1 MSPHQQR
8 SKLPAVLAAALFAT
22 AACRATPASPD
33 EVDTAITAPAPP
45 PSAAAAEVA
54 PSSPA
59 ATAAGLTSERAAT
72 IRAAA
77 ATADAARQGGTPP
90 ASASAGAAT
99 QGGTPPVTTPDD
111 AATQAP
117 GADAVKVIED
127 WSGYPDPDALEA
139 AFDRN
144 LGWVDNRLTLAAL
157 PAAQSPDGGPGA
169 RLDYGIL
176 KPAPNDYVGIE
187 RTLWPAQDWSGY
199 QRIDLAVSAEGSM
212 TEQLVLQWR
221 EGSGEVWRQ
230 RVPVKGL
237 PASGLSLALD
247 GAGWEWADWSTKENG
262 RPDLGTVDRWSL
274 FVGHGGA
281 GEGAL
286 RLGRLRLVGSKRQ
299 R

>member
-1 MSPHQQR
+1 MNPHMPQCR
-8 SKLPAVLAAALFAT
+8 LLAVLAAALFAT

-33 EVDTAITAPAPP
+33 EVDMAITAPAPP

-59 ATAAGLTSERAAT
+59 GTTAGLTSERAAT

-77 ATADAARQGGTPP
+77 ATADAARQDRTPSAP
-90 ASASAGAAT
+90 ASTGAT
-99 QGGTPPVTTPDD
+99 TLSGTPPVTAPDD
-111 AATQAP
+111 IATQP
-117 GADAVKVIED
+117 SGGDAVKVIED
-127 WSGYPDPDALEA
+127 WSGYPDADALES

-144 LGWVDNRLTLAAL
+144 LGWVDNRLALAAL

-169 RLDYGIL
+169 RLAYGIL

-187 RTLWPAQDWSGY
+187 RALWPAQDWSGY
-199 QRIDLAVSAEGSM
+199 ERIDLAVSAEGSM

-230 RVPVKGL
+230 RVPIKGL

-262 RPDLGTVDRWSL
+262 RPDLRTVDQWGL
-274 FVGHGGA
+274 FVGHGGP

-286 RLGRLRLVGSKRQ
+286 RLGRLWLAGTKD
-299 R
+299 

>member
-1 MSPHQQR
+1 MSPHKQ
-8 SKLPAVLAAALFAT
+8 LPELLAILAAALFAT

-33 EVDTAITAPAPP
+33 EVDRAITAPAPP
-45 PSAAAAEVA
+45 PSAPAAEVA

-59 ATAAGLTSERAAT
+59 GTAAGLTSERAAT

-77 ATADAARQGGTPP
+77 ATADALRQVKTPPAPATAGVAPQGGTP
-90 ASASAGAAT
+90 T
-99 QGGTPPVTTPDD
+99 VGTSDD
-111 AATQAP
+111 AATQP
-117 GADAVKVIED
+117 SGTDAVKVIEN
-127 WSGYPDPDALEA
+127 WSGYPDADALNA

-169 RLDYGIL
+169 RLAYGIL

-187 RTLWPAQDWSGY
+187 RALWPAQDWSGY
-199 QRIDLAVSAEGSM
+199 ERIDLAVSAEGSM
-212 TEQLVLQWR
+212 TEKLVLQWR

-230 RVPVKGL
+230 RVPIKGL

-262 RPDLGTVDRWSL
+262 RPDLGTVDQWSL
-274 FVGHGGA
+274 FVGHGGP

-286 RLGRLRLVGSKRQ
+286 RLGRLWLAGTKD
-299 R
+299 

>member
-1 MSPHQQR
+1 MSPHTQTP
-8 SKLPAVLAAALFAT
+8 KLLVVLAAALFAT

-54 PSSPA
+54 PSSTA
-59 ATAAGLTSERAAT
+59 AAAGLTSERAAT

-77 ATADAARQGGTPP
+77 ATADAARQDKTPP
-90 ASASAGAAT
+90 APATAGVAT
-99 QGGTPPVTTPDD
+99 QGGTPPVTLPDD
-111 AATQAP
+111 AATQP
-117 GADAVKVIED
+117 SGADAVKVIED
-127 WSGYPDPDALEA
+127 WSGYPDADALDA

-144 LGWVDNRLTLAAL
+144 LGWVDNQLTLAAL

-169 RLDYGIL
+169 RLAYDIL

-199 QRIDLAVSAEGSM
+199 KWIDLAVSAEGSM

-230 RVPVKGL
+230 RVSIKGL
-237 PASGLSLALD
+237 PTSVLSLALD

-262 RPDLGTVDRWSL
+262 HPDLGAVDQWSL

-286 RLGRLRLVGSKRQ
+286 RLGRLRLLGSKGQ

>member
-1 MSPHQQR
+1 MSPHTQPP
-8 SKLPAVLAAALFAT
+8 KLLAVLAAALFAT

-54 PSSPA
+54 PSSTA
-59 ATAAGLTSERAAT
+59 AAAGLTSERAAT

-77 ATADAARQGGTPP
+77 ATADAARQDKTPP
-90 ASASAGAAT
+90 APATAGAAT
-99 QGGTPPVTTPDD
+99 QGGTPPVTLPDD
-111 AATQAP
+111 AATQP
-117 GADAVKVIED
+117 SGADAVKVIED
-127 WSGYPDPDALEA
+127 WSGYPDADALDA

-169 RLDYGIL
+169 RLAYGIL

-199 QRIDLAVSAEGSM
+199 EWIDLAVSADGSM

-230 RVPVKGL
+230 RVSIKGL

-262 RPDLGTVDRWSL
+262 RPDLGAVDQWSL

-286 RLGRLRLVGSKRQ
+286 RLGRLRLLGSKGQ

>member
-1 MSPHQQR
+1 MSTPTQ
-8 SKLPAVLAAALFAT
+8 LPKFLAVLAAALFVT

-33 EVDTAITAPAPP
+33 EVETAITAPAPA
-45 PSAAAAEVA
+45 PSAAAADVA

-72 IRAAA
+72 IRADA
-77 ATADAARQGGTPP
+77 ATADAARQGKTPP
-90 ASASAGAAT
+90 AAASAGTAS
-99 QGGTPPVTTPDD
+99 QGGTPPVTTADD
-111 AATQAP
+111 TATQASN
-117 GADAVKVIED
+117 AAAVKVIED
-127 WSGYPDPDALEA
+127 WSGYPDADALDA

-169 RLDYGIL
+169 RLAYGIL

-199 QRIDLAVSAEGSM
+199 ERIDLAVSAEGSM

-230 RVPVKGL
+230 RVSIKGL

-262 RPDLGTVDRWSL
+262 RPDLGTVDQWSL
-274 FVGHGGA
+274 FVGHGGP

-286 RLGRLRLVGSKRQ
+286 RLGRLWLAGSKR
-299 R
+299 